1 MNRQELLNTI
11 LMSAVFVLVFS
22 AWSICVVLWVVQ
34 YARRQQ
40 QLRKRLGAGGPEVQ
54 RSQALQLWRA
64 EREGRRRPSQ
74 ARKETLSE
82 RLERLRLDA
91 GWKAPAPLVLL
102 GVVIAA
108 GLALAATYA
117 LGYGVWLAVGVAVA
131 ILTIFWV
138 MTKKRIMAHVAL
150 FERQFVDSLGIAARA
165 LRAGHP
171 LVGAFQLVAQE
182 VGNPIG
188 KIFGEICQEQALGL
202 DLEGSIRRV
211 ADTSRN
217 ADLKLFAT
225 AVRIQ
230 LNSGGNLAELMDT
243 LANVMRSRIRL
254 HRRVRVLTAQTN
266 MSKRI
271 LIGLPILLFVILNI
285 IAADYMTLFY
295 TTWSGRCLLAGTVA
309 SVLLGAWLMEK
320 LSVIRY

>member
-1 MNRQELLNTI
+1 MNRQEILNTI
-11 LMSAVFVLVFS
+11 LTYAVFGLVLS
-22 AWSICVVLWVVQ
+22 AWSICVMLWVVQ
-34 YARRQQ
+34 YIRRQQ
-40 QLRKRLGAGGPEVQ
+40 QLRKRLGVGGLEAR

-64 EREGRRRPSQ
+64 QREGRRRPSQ
-74 ARKETLSE
+74 ARKETLFE

-91 GWKAPAPLVLL
+91 GWKAPAPVVLL
-102 GVVIAA
+102 GVTIAA
-108 GLALAATYA
+108 GLAFTATYA
-117 LGYGVWLAVGVAVA
+117 LGYGAWLAVGVAIA
-131 ILTIFWV
+131 IPAVFWV
-138 MTKKRIMAHVAL
+138 TTKKRIAAHVAL

-171 LVGAFQLVAQE
+171 LIGAFQLVAHE
-182 VGNPIG
+182 VGDPIS
-188 KIFGEICQEQALGL
+188 KIFGEVCQEQALGL
-202 DLEGSIRRV
+202 DLESSIRRV

-285 IAADYMTLFY
+285 IAPDYMALFY
-295 TTWSGRCLLAGTVA
+295 ADWRGRCLLAGTVA
-309 SVLLGAWLMEK
+309 SVVLGAWLMEK
-320 LSVIRY
+320 ISIIRY

>member
-11 LMSAVFVLVFS
+11 LMYAVFVLVFS
-22 AWSICVVLWVVQ
+22 AWSMCVVLWVVQ
-34 YARRQQ
+34 YIRRQQ
-40 QLRKRLGAGGPEVQ
+40 QVRQRLGVGGLEVQ

-64 EREGRRRPSQ
+64 QREGRRRLSRT
-74 ARKETLSE
+74 RKETWSE

-91 GWKAPAPLVLL
+91 GWKGSASLVLL
-102 GVVIAA
+102 GVAAVA
-108 GLALAATYA
+108 GLASATMYV
-117 LGYGVWLAVGVAVA
+117 LGFGVWLTVGVAVA
-131 ILTIFWV
+131 ILAVFWV
-138 MTKKRIMAHVAL
+138 VTKKRIAAHVAL

-171 LVGAFQLVAQE
+171 LVGAFQLVATE
-182 VGNPIG
+182 VGDPIG
-188 KIFGEICQEQALGL
+188 RIFGEVCQEQALGL
-202 DLEGSIRRV
+202 DLESSIRRV
-211 ADTSRN
+211 ADTSHN

-271 LIGLPILLFVILNI
+271 LMGLPILLFVILNI
-285 IAADYMTLFY
+285 IAPAYMALFY
-295 TTWSGRCLLAGTVA
+295 ADWSGRCLLAGTVA